1 MCGLAGEIACTAHGR
16 ADADRAVPMLQAILH
31 RGPDDVGS
39 WDDETGAACMFHAR
53 LALVDSTGGK
63 QPMTNFSGDVVIAFN
78 GEIYGFERIRRDLE
92 RRGVVFRARSD
103 TEVLLQLYLHFG
115 PDFVR
120 DLEGEFAFVLVDRRN
135 GQTMLARDRF
145 GIKPLFTSVR
155 NGLLLFGSEAKAILA
170 HPWDERRLNLTTLNR
185 ELHGVFLPQDTLFCG
200 ISAVE
205 PGSYL
210 LVSRGGIATHR
221 YYDLDLEA
229 AGTSRLT
236 FDQATE
242 ALEVALTEAVRDRFH
257 GDAPVGLFLSGGV
270 DSSSVAALAAAT
282 SIRQVST
289 YSIDFVGT
297 AESERAAAAYAA
309 DHLALRS
316 IFLEVTAEDMERA
329 FESSVWHA
337 ETTVSN
343 AHGTA
348 KMLLAQR
355 AKREVKAVLT
365 GEGADELHCGY
376 AYFEHAALLSD
387 AAAGAQQR
395 TLSQFLA
402 HHGPRDGVL
411 GAITPNIRTLL
422 AGDGPGCGPGGVP
435 YAAMRGYVAGRG
447 LRFMTSADFRRQ
459 VKERPHQA
467 VLDWLA
473 HRSPGARRLD
483 DVTLSRFVALH
494 TDLPHY
500 NLGFLGD
507 RAEMANGLEARLPFL
522 DSRVVDLLWRLPPQF
537 HRRNGEGKRVLRAV
551 LARRLPKT
559 AERPKRAFLT
569 PPGPSGD
576 LLRGALAQRWL
587 SMAAI
592 RRAGIFRPAALAAV
606 RQFVAASQRSRSM
619 GFYLSAHLTTALSAH
634 LIVDM
639 FCERFA
645 ETLSRRAAMSLG
657 ELRARLNRDR
667 QRPVPRCRPYG

>member
-1 MCGLAGEIACTAHGR
+1 MCGLAGEIACSTHAM
-16 ADADRAVPMLQAILH
+16 ADADRALPMLQAILH

-39 WDDETGAACMFHAR
+39 WDDEAGAACLLHAR
-53 LALVDSTGGK
+53 LALVDLTGGK
-63 QPMTNFSGDVVIAFN
+63 QPMTNFSEDVVIAFN

-92 RRGVVFRARSD
+92 RRGVAFRTRSD

-135 GQTMLARDRF
+135 GQAMLARDRF

-170 HPWDERRLNLTTLNR
+170 HPWAERRLNPTTLNR

-205 PGSYL
+205 PGTYL

-221 YYDLDLEA
+221 YYGLDLEA

-236 FDQATE
+236 FEQATE
-242 ALEVALTEAVRDRFH
+242 ALEAALTEAVRDRFH

-282 SIRQVST
+282 SIRQVSA

-297 AESERAAAAYAA
+297 AESERAAAEYAA
-309 DHLALRS
+309 DRLALRS
-316 IFLEVTAEDMERA
+316 VFLEVAAEDMERA

-337 ETTVSN
+337 ETTVPN
-343 AHGTA
+343 THGTA

-387 AAAGAQQR
+387 AAAGGQR
-395 TLSQFLA
+395 ALSQFLA
-402 HHGPRDGVL
+402 QHGPRDGVL
-411 GAITPNIRTLL
+411 GAITPKIRAHL
-422 AGDGPGCGPGGVP
+422 AASGPGGGPVGVP
-435 YAAMRGYVAGRG
+435 YAAMRAYVAGRG
-447 LRFMTSADFRRQ
+447 VRFMTNADFRRQ
-459 VKERPHQA
+459 VEERPGQA
-467 VLDWLA
+467 LLDWLA
-473 HRSPGARRLD
+473 KRSPEARRLD

-494 TDLPHY
+494 TDLPRY

-522 DSRVVDLLWRLPPQF
+522 DGRVVDLLWRLPPQF

-569 PPGPSGD
+569 PSGPSGD

-587 SMAAI
+587 SRAAI

-606 RQFVAASQRSRSM
+606 RQLVAPSQLSRSM

-667 QRPVPRCRPYG
+667 QLPRAA